1 MHLVFE
7 SWWAL
12 PGVAMAGLLSTA
24 HASAENA
31 RVPIGIESAAG
42 AATVSRYRLTEYL
55 RTQGCEADIRVGASE
70 PDLALAFLPGIPR
83 DAEPAPVLEAVNRDG
98 KLPVAVW
105 VTRRTAGVRSLGELQ
120 SRDLATVA
128 GSDPLGASLPLVAL
142 EEQGI
147 VPEPGQLYEAGDYSS
162 ALGLL
167 LHNNTYAAVSE
178 LGFVEPFLT
187 RNSLVVSWSGEPA
200 MAAGWYRKA
209 GWNHTVEA
217 CEQALATLKRAD
229 DRQKFAIFPEWVY
242 GFALPDRQTS
252 KDITQ

>member
-12 PGVAMAGLLSTA
+12 PGVVMAGLLSTV
-24 HASAENA
+24 HAGAEGV
-31 RVPIGIESAAG
+31 RVQIGIESARG
-42 AATVSRYRLTEYL
+42 VATVSRYRLTEYL
-55 RTQGCEADIRVGASE
+55 RTQGCEADVRVGASA
-70 PDLALAFLPGIPR
+70 PGLALAFLPGIPG

-105 VTRRTAGVRSLGELQ
+105 VTRRTAGVRSLSELQ
-120 SRDLATVA
+120 GRDLATVA

-142 EEQGI
+142 KKQGI

-187 RNSLVVSWSGEPA
+187 RNSLVVSWYGKPA
-200 MAAGWYRKA
+200 MAAGWYRQA
-209 GWNHTVEA
+209 GWNHAAVA
-217 CEQALATLKRAD
+217 CEQALAKLKRAD
-229 DRQKFAIFPEWVY
+229 DRQRFAIFPEWVY
-242 GFALPDRQTS
+242 GFALPDSQTS